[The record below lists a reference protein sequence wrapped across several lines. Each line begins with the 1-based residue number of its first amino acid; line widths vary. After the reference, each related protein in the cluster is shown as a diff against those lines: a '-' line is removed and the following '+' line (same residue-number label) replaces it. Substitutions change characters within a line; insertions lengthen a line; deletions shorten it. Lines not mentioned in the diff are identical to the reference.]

1 MFKLFPLVI
10 YTDGATE
17 GYLKNGNINLDDLV
31 IIKLEMEK
39 NLKIGIIGAGIQGVC
54 NALFLQKKGYQVT
67 LFDKDEPGNLSA
79 SYGNAGHF
87 SPYASIPLNRPD
99 ILTDVPAMLLS
110 SSGPLAVKWNYVPK
124 MIPWFLKFL
133 KNCST
138 KNMMHTAKYMHQIL
152 DLALP
157 AYDELFDEIDLSG
170 LVENKGI
177 MYIWNDQN
185 LKSRELEINIR
196 NEIGAEQQ
204 LLNQKEIHDLEPNI
218 KKIYHAGVFYK
229 KARHARNPKKILLK
243 LLDLFLKKDGK
254 FLKLNVQDITFDN
267 EKPILKSDVQTFIF
281 DRVVIACGAF
291 SKKLTD
297 KLDEKIPL
305 DTERGYH
312 VHFKGCD
319 HLVSRPVVFTN
330 RGFGMTPMEQGLRVV
345 GTVEF
350 GGLENPL
357 SKGRIKNLVNN
368 AKYMLDGLPEHED
381 EWLGFRPTLPDYL
394 PVIGPSKN
402 YKNVFYSFGHH
413 HLGWTLAAIS
423 GKIISNMIAN
433 KNTNLN
439 LEPYSSKRF

>member
-1 MFKLFPLVI
+1 MTKKLKV
-10 YTDGATE
+10 
-17 GYLKNGNINLDDLV
+17 
-31 IIKLEMEK
+31 
-39 NLKIGIIGAGIQGVC
+39 GIIGAGIQGVC
-54 NALFLQKKGYQVT
+54 NALFLQKKGFHVT
-67 LFDKDEPGNLSA
+67 LFDREEPGSQTA

-87 SPYASIPLNRPD
+87 SPYASVPVNRPD
-99 ILTDVPAMLLS
+99 ILADVPSMLLS
-110 SSGPLAVKWNYVPK
+110 STGPLALKWNYVPK

-157 AYDELFDEIDLSG
+157 AYDELFEEIDLSG

-204 LLNQKEIHDLEPNI
+204 LLSKSEIHDLEPNI
-218 KKIYHAGVFYK
+218 KNIYHAGVFYK
-229 KARHARNPKKILLK
+229 KARHARNPGKIWLK
-243 LLDLFLKKDGK
+243 LFENFVKKEGK
-254 FLKLNVQDITFDN
+254 FIKLNIQDLDFDEN
-267 EKPILKSDVQTFIF
+267 KPVLRSETQRFIF
-281 DRVVIACGAF
+281 DKLVISCGAF

-297 KLDEKIPL
+297 KLHENIPL

-312 VHFKGCD
+312 IHFKGCD
-319 HLVSRPVVFTN
+319 HLISRPVVFQN

-350 GGLENPL
+350 GGLDNPI
-357 SKGRIKNLVNN
+357 SKSRIKNLIDN
-368 AKYMLDGLPEHED
+368 AKYLLDGLPDHHED

-413 HLGWTLAAIS
+413 HLGWTLGAIS
-423 GKIISNMIAN
+423 GKIISKMIAD
-433 KNTNLN
+433 KKTNLN
-439 LEPYSSKRF
+439 LEPYSSKRFS